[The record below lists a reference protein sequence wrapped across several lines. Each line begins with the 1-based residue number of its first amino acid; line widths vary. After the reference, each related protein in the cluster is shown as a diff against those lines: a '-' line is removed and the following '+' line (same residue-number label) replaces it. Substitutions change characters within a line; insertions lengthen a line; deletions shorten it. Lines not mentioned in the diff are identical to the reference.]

1 VRVVRQPSPE
11 GRWRNVVLD
20 VISLPFVLAGPR
32 RTVDALGERIP
43 LHYEW
48 RRWTWRNERCVEIA
62 LGRYAIAG
70 RDRSRVIEL
79 GNVLPLAGLGGHTV
93 IDKYERGDGVVNVD
107 ILDYVPTRRFDLAIS
122 ISTLEHVGWDE
133 DPRDPGKA
141 ALALQRLA
149 ELADDLLVTVPVA
162 YHPAFEDAFVAGP
175 FDRVELLVKTAR
187 DARWAPRPLAERRRI
202 RFSVPYANANG
213 ILVGTRGLT
222 SARRA

>member
-1 VRVVRQPSPE
+1 
-11 GRWRNVVLD
+11 VLD
-20 VISLPFVLAGPR
+20 ALSLPLVFAGPR

-62 LGRYAIAG
+62 LGRHVLRG
-70 RDRSRVIEL
+70 RDPSRVIEL

-93 IDKYERGDGVVNVD
+93 IDKYERGDDVVNVD
-107 ILDYVPTRRFDLAIS
+107 ILDYGPTGRFGLALS

-141 ALALQRLA
+141 ALALERLA

-162 YHPAFEDAFVAGP
+162 YHPAFEDAFVDGP
-175 FDRVELLVKTAR
+175 FDCVELLVKTAR
-187 DARWAPRPLAERRRI
+187 DARWAPRPLAERGRVRYSAP
-202 RFSVPYANANG
+202 FGNANG
-213 ILVGTRGLT
+213 ILVGSRGLVPEP
-222 SARRA
+222 SS